1 MKILPASLLAILLS
15 PAALA
20 VPIFGPASPVAELN
34 TFSGE
39 QLTDLSAD
47 GLTAILQSD
56 RDSNPRFRMFSS
68 TRATLN
74 SPWSTPSN
82 TDFAATNS
90 TTNVGHGILSADG
103 LSLLFQENPHIL
115 KATRASVAVPFSAG
129 IPVPEL
135 VLALPNFERP
145 GKLSADGLRLYFE
158 VLDGVTFNTDL
169 YFTSRTSLLAP
180 WATPTQGPF
189 AANVNTP
196 GSAELEPYVTPD
208 ELQLF
213 FASNRAGSLGDSIDI
228 WWSSRIS
235 LGDPFS
241 APVNVVSLNTFD
253 RDRSPE
259 LRGSTLFFT
268 TDRNGTSDVFTAPLV
283 PEPGSLAL
291 LLAGCA
297 GLLTRRVTR
306 RS

>member
-1 MKILPASLLAILLS
+1 MKILPASLLSVLLV

-20 VPIFGPASPVAELN
+20 APMFGPASPVAEFN
-34 TFSGE
+34 TFSSE

-56 RDSNPRFRMFSS
+56 RASFRMENYSS
-68 TRATLN
+68 TRATLS

-90 TTNVGHGILSADG
+90 GTNVGHGILSADG
-103 LSLLFQENPHIL
+103 LSLLFQENPHI
-115 KATRASVAVPFSAG
+115 KVATRASIALPFSAG
-129 IPVPEL
+129 TPVPEL
-135 VLALPNFERP
+135 NIGTFERP
-145 GKLSADGLRLYFE
+145 GKLSADGLRLYLE
-158 VLDGVTFNTDL
+158 INSAFNTDL
-169 YFTSRTSLLAP
+169 YIASRPSLSDP
-180 WATPTQGPF
+180 WGTPTQGPF
-189 AANVNTP
+189 AANVNSP
-196 GSAELEPYVTPD
+196 FSAELEPYVTPD

-213 FASNRAGSLGDSIDI
+213 FASNRPGGIGGIDI

-241 APVNVVSLNTFD
+241 APVNVDSLNTFD
-253 RDRSPE
+253 SDRSPE

-268 TDRNGTSDVFTAPLV
+268 STREGSSDVFTAPAVV

-291 LLAGCA
+291 LLAGGL
-297 GLLTRRVTR
+297 GLLRRR
-306 RS
+306 K